1 MPLTVGGGVR
11 DVGDF
16 RKLLLCGADKVS
28 VNSSAVKDPDLISRA
43 ADKFGSQC
51 VVVAIDAHLHDE
63 GWFEVTTHGGRTP
76 TGINAIDWAVAAA
89 KKGAGEILLTSM
101 RGDGTKAGFDIPL
114 TRAVSDAVSVP
125 VIASGG
131 AGKPEHFAKAIT
143 EGHASA
149 VLAASV
155 FHFGQFTIDEA
166 KLAMQVA
173 NVPVRRLT

>member
-1 MPLTVGGGVR
+1 MLSFDYVKRRTGT
-11 DVGDF
+11 F
-16 RKLLLCGADKVS
+16 ATCIAD
-28 VNSSAVKDPDLISRA
+28 
-43 ADKFGSQC
+43 
-51 VVVAIDAHLHDE
+51 
-63 GWFEVTTHGGRTP
+63 
-76 TGINAIDWAVAAA
+76 
-89 KKGAGEILLTSM
+89 
-101 RGDGTKAGFDIPL
+101 FDIPL

-131 AGKPEHFAKAIT
+131 AGKPEHFAEAIT

-166 KLAMQVA
+166 KSAMQVA